1 MNNLICEKSVLVLDF
16 STIVCC
22 MVLAIKISFDFCTF
36 LVIKVSMRIEVSWIW
51 PQYESRSKQKLCLM
65 RGRIRMWKR
74 EANAGSGSSGR
85 VVPYLQLV
93 GIAPHELPVI
103 SWTGACRLL
112 LRGLLRLLRKD
123 SLVSVGCRAVYLNWK
138 MLQKSTNGKLKNH

>member
-22 MVLAIKISFDFCTF
+22 MVLVIKISFDFCTF

-74 EANAGSGSSGR
+74 
-85 VVPYLQLV
+85 
-93 GIAPHELPVI
+93 
-103 SWTGACRLL
+103 
-112 LRGLLRLLRKD
+112 
-123 SLVSVGCRAVYLNWK
+123 
-138 MLQKSTNGKLKNH
+138 QKQMQGVDPQDE